1 MIAVLQGSSPV
12 VQVVVTAPPDHEWL
26 KLIVSLGVGV
36 IVGVILG
43 VVSALFLEP
52 MKVNQL
58 RKIQADEAR
67 ELIYEELGAIL
78 IALNL
83 TLPMGDP
90 ACKAL
95 LKRLPTQRYDY
106 YFKDRRE
113 VFYAIPDYHA
123 VWALHAQ
130 LGLNREPE
138 AIAKY
143 GAKHAVG
150 EMLSAFEFA
159 MAEGEVDKKLI
170 ETAQKKHRAK
180 ADEQS
185 ERLMNHIRKG
195 PKA

>member
-1 MIAVLQGSSPV
+1 MIAMFQGSSPI
-12 VQVVVTAPPDHEWL
+12 VQVVVTAPHDNEWL

-36 IVGVILG
+36 IAGVILG
-43 VVSALFLEP
+43 VLSALFLEP
-52 MKVNQL
+52 MKVKKL
-58 RKIQADEAR
+58 RKIQADETR
-67 ELIYEELGAIL
+67 ELIYEELGAIFT
-78 IALNL
+78 ALKL
-83 TLPMGDP
+83 TLPMGDA
-90 ACKAL
+90 ACVAFV
-95 LKRLPTQRYDY
+95 KRMPTQRYDY

-113 VFYAIPDYHA
+113 VFYAIPDYHG

-159 MAEGEVDKKLI
+159 MNEGEVDKELI
-170 ETAQKKHRAK
+170 ETVQKNQLAK
-180 ADEQS
+180 ADEQGS
-185 ERLMNHIRKG
+185 RLMDHIRKG